1 MYTLKIDA
9 FTHTGQKKALN
20 EDSFAFHK
28 EQNFCILADGV
39 GGNSGGEIASS
50 LAVDS
55 CYSSLK
61 ENEKKFQR
69 SKHIK
74 NIEYLKLAISNASTK
89 IRSHKLMRP
98 HLQKMSST
106 IVITKVIKD
115 FFYFAHVGDSQ
126 INLVRENCV
135 YTLTK
140 DHLVSSDLKLSSDT
154 KNSNLIKKNIL
165 SRSLGEY
172 TEELID
178 GSYIEI
184 KAKDCILLSSD
195 GFHNFIEKNT
205 ISNMLKKH
213 ISTKDLV
220 MTALNN
226 GSDDNISLIT
236 IKVL

>member
-61 ENEKKFQR
+61 ESEKKFQR

-74 NIEYLKLAISNASTK
+74 NIEYLKSAISNASTK

-98 HLQKMSST
+98 QLQKMSTT
-106 IVITKVIKD
+106 IVVTKIMKD
-115 FFYFAHVGDSQ
+115 CFYFAHVGDSQ
-126 INLVRENCV
+126 INLVRENCI

-140 DHLVSSDLKLSSDT
+140 DHLVSNDLKQSRDT
-154 KNSNLIKKNIL
+154 KNLIKKNIL

-172 TEELID
+172 TGELID

-213 ISTKDLV
+213 VSTKDLV

-226 GSDDNISLIT
+226 GSNDNISLIT